1 MTRSEELNG
10 DAKKLNWLLGLE
22 KETLADMV
30 HQQSKIIEKL
40 QNAAK
45 AQAVPDASTSI
56 SNPMPSGYMLNT
68 LIKFQKWRIGEDERT
83 LDETG
88 LTPRSIT
95 EAIDW
100 AIEQLDKSVVKS
112 VPKGFKIVPVEPT
125 VDQFGG
131 MARDIIQ
138 WLRFTE
144 SKDQHSESL
153 VKWLKD
159 MGNEIPDWLYKESEI
174 NHLSKHVISKG
185 SIAAIIYKAMLAA
198 APDA

>member
-1 MTRSEELNG
+1 MTQREEFEAWLAIAKSNRSHMPSISDLMFE
-10 DAKKLNWLLGLE
+10 AW
-22 KETLADMV
+22 
-30 HQQSKIIEKL
+30 Q
-40 QNAAK
+40 AAK
-45 AQAVPDASTSI
+45 AQTVPEVSQSI

-68 LIKFQKWRIGEDERT
+68 LIKFQKWRTGKDERT

-88 LTPRSIT
+88 LTPKLIT
-95 EAIDW
+95 QAIDW
-100 AIEQLDKSVVKS
+100 AIEQLDKSVAQA
-112 VPKGFKIVPVEPT
+112 VPKGFKIVPEEPT
-125 VDQFGG
+125 EQQFGG
-131 MARDIIQ
+131 IARDIIQ

-144 SKDQHSESL
+144 SKNQHSESL

-198 APDA
+198 APEQNK

>member
-1 MTRSEELNG
+1 MTRREELNT
-10 DAKKLNWLLGLE
+10 DQKKLTWLLGLE
-22 KETLADMV
+22 KETLVNMA

-45 AQAVPDASTSI
+45 AQAVSE
-56 SNPMPSGYMLNT
+56 GWKL
-68 LIKFQKWRIGEDERT
+68 
-83 LDETG
+83 
-88 LTPRSIT
+88 
-95 EAIDW
+95 
-100 AIEQLDKSVVKS
+100 
-112 VPKGFKIVPVEPT
+112 VPVEPT

-138 WLRFTE
+138 WMRFTD

-159 MGNEIPDWLYKESEI
+159 MGNEIPDWLYSEPEV

-185 SIAAIIYKAMLAA
+185 TIAAIIYKAMLAA
-198 APDA
+198 APEQVKGGK